1 MEMKLLVQV
10 QECSTPPTLYQ
21 TLSQCYDIMTRLN
34 KRYNGKQ
41 GKQQEKEK
49 LLATAAA
56 SGS

>member
-1 MEMKLLVQV
+1 
-10 QECSTPPTLYQ
+10 
-21 TLSQCYDIMTRLN
+21 MTRLN